1 MNARQ
6 TYLMLA
12 VLIACLLVT
21 NAISVVLLFRQQ
33 SEMEAMR
40 AELIAGA
47 AKLESVGGE
56 EAPAVPSQPTGDGP
70 TNPRK
75 RTPVPGTTEGETFLQ
90 QNTSASTP
98 TQRTYTPAEQ
108 RFIDERRE
116 FLQANFTNFVPLP
129 LKLGKN
135 GEATIHR
142 FRISTNVIGV
152 FQQARY
158 AGFRFTVP
166 QWIDGDFEWMYMH
179 LTGPG
184 TKGRYIPANWM
195 IIPEKGEMKG
205 FTGYDLKPLTE
216 FPELAKRYTNS
227 TQVFIQTLPRANF
240 KPGERYAIFF
250 SHFEAK
256 SPDIGIAL
264 TINSERGHRL
274 YGLLPLK

>member
-1 MNARQ
+1 MNSRQ
-6 TYLMLA
+6 IYFVLA
-12 VLIACLLVT
+12 ALIACLLVT
-21 NAISVVLLFRQQ
+21 NAMSVVLLFRQQ

-40 AELIAGA
+40 AELFASA
-47 AKLESVGGE
+47 AKLERVGGE
-56 EAPAVPSQPTGDGP
+56 EALAAPSQQIGDGL

-75 RTPVPGTTEGETFLQ
+75 RTSAPDTTERDTFPQ
-90 QNTSASTP
+90 QNASAGTRA
-98 TQRTYTPAEQ
+98 QRTYTPAEQ
-108 RFIDERRE
+108 KFIDDRRE

-166 QWIDGDFEWMYMH
+166 QWMDGDFEWMYMH

-240 KPGERYAIFF
+240 RPGERYAIFF

-274 YGLLPLK
+274 YGVLPLK